1 MIQDAVGRLF
11 SAETSTLSL
20 LRLYIC
26 AHVYFSRPLLRGVD
40 AIMWSVNIGF
50 GVFAALVH
58 VPISNEPFAEL
69 VGKTKATDRESQAG
83 GDTTAAK
90 EDSKTIDSRP

>member
-1 MIQDAVGRLF
+1 
-11 SAETSTLSL
+11 
-20 LRLYIC
+20 
-26 AHVYFSRPLLRGVD
+26 
-40 AIMWSVNIGF
+40 MWWVNIGF

-58 VPISNEPFAEL
+58 VPISNEPYAEL

-83 GDTTAAK
+83 GNTTAAK